1 MKKFK
6 DYKKEDAPA
15 NNTSGVANWNPL
27 LGKSP
32 RVMVRKK
39 KKLDLV
45 NLTNLNDYKVDGR
58 KKNYRAAV
66 KRIRERQ
73 EKLRERELKKKLS
86 MFGMQGNPFIPTF
99 TKEETEL
106 KEDTIMSKK
115 YLETRPGSLEAAVHR
130 AVDSETPQIN
140 PDTGRAILTLP
151 KNKYLNTKEGS
162 LENAVEQV
170 LVEKHDPSDYD
181 PATHTQVGSRQ
192 KIKPSFNTKTHR
204 LIVKDGT
211 VKVIAKAIWRARGKV
226 LRQQGWSLAEALDD
240 VNPKALKGKH
250 KDRKDADIDNDG
262 DVDST
267 DKYLHKRRKAISKS
281 VQKED
286 HNCEAVHPEIN
297 HKEWLAQEKDAKD
310 QDKDP
315 VGKEEEVDEIHSAK
329 DGSQLNKSLA
339 KFKKQG
345 GEVQQ
350 LKPGARLKGMPS
362 AQKKMHK
369 ALKREAREIGTAAYA
384 NYAKEMTPGEEPDVR
399 VKGKDE
405 RQAAIWAKAVQAQKE
420 RQATRI
426 DDAVDPAIEAQKQ
439 NFSNMKDRLT
449 KQHITRMSRLKR
461 RAVGEETEED
471 ALEEATFKV
480 KVAGLPTIY
489 MDGTSSGSVKA
500 SLRKMVKR
508 PEDIETV
515 DRITTTDYKK
525 ELRGRIKGDV
535 EEAASTPKDDHATAL
550 YKDQW
555 KDRKRADWDK
565 EHGREKMAKQDRAD
579 AGEDRKRMKKIDKDW
594 KHAKDETGE
603 KEKKEEMSPL
613 LAAVVDRLSEKWGPN
628 RKLKTKKRQD
638 DLDRDDEAEATR
650 SKKHPTAEA
659 IKAHKK
665 MKKQNLLDRD
675 DEAEATR
682 SKKHPT
688 AEETHSTVEAVTR
701 ALSEKEVDVPDT
713 RRTVDAIRAYYRA
726 KDASRDATSDTDKGK
741 KKKGDIEKKYAK
753 KERGEIDKDD
763 PDWKHKK
770 GHTGMHGEDVN
781 LDELSDA
788 ARMQYDASYKSQAA
802 AQKAREKESLIA
814 AKARADKKTEENDYI
829 EPKMGQSKW
838 HDQLKDKETMR
849 KLPKGATTK
858 ALQAKEKEKAP
869 KGSTAEEINPLI
881 QATVDKIHFMRDDK
895 LSYKERQD
903 LPKGDF
909 ALPGKGTGPEGKQG
923 GSYPIPDASHAR
935 NALARVAQHGTEAE
949 IRKVREA
956 VKKKFPDIDVHE
968 NVEVA
973 VTEKHVPGETTATHT
988 SVGTKHKIKPQYNT
1002 KTHKLITL
1010 PNGNV
1015 KVVPKSTPGMEAE
1028 EVEETNLLIQATID
1042 ELSKKTLGS
1051 YVKKAASSSTDAGM
1065 ALQRSTDKPGG
1076 QTRGDVDKHVGT
1088 LTKRRKGIAT
1098 AADKLS
1104 KEDVELDEIGFA
1116 QAGKIASAQAIARGR
1131 AKEKEADDREL
1142 ALKKKGVKK
1151 IETSRGTFYSKAEAR
1166 EVDEGPTP
1174 EFKPEKHK
1182 EWSAPASIPKSA
1194 MPKKPGKLAKY
1205 KVGKSGMAK
1214 FQPTKEEVEID
1225 ETEWQKQA
1233 KFDREARRKSE
1244 KQHDEREA
1252 RYQRQKAT
1260 AKKEEVE
1267 VSEAKVDAMATI
1279 DRIVKDKQASHVKL
1293 GGKKHMVDLYT
1304 ASAIQQVYNKVNT
1317 VNQQKMNKLLNK
1329 DINSFKKVAQ
1339 LAFSNVK

>member
-1 MKKFK
+1 MAFK
-6 DYKKEDAPA
+6 GAKA
-15 NNTSGVANWNPL
+15 G
-27 LGKSP
+27 
-32 RVMVRKK
+32 
-39 KKLDLV
+39 
-45 NLTNLNDYKVDGR
+45 GR
-58 KKNYRAAV
+58 LAV
-66 KRIRERQ
+66 K
-73 EKLRERELKKKLS
+73 
-86 MFGMQGNPFIPTF
+86 G
-99 TKEETEL
+99 
-106 KEDTIMSKK
+106 
-115 YLETRPGSLEAAVHR
+115 
-130 AVDSETPQIN
+130 
-140 PDTGRAILTLP
+140 
-151 KNKYLNTKEGS
+151 
-162 LENAVEQV
+162 
-170 LVEKHDPSDYD
+170 
-181 PATHTQVGSRQ
+181 
-192 KIKPSFNTKTHR
+192 
-204 LIVKDGT
+204 
-211 VKVIAKAIWRARGKV
+211 AKAAAPHVKRG
-226 LRQQGWSLAEALDD
+226 
-240 VNPKALKGKH
+240 
-250 KDRKDADIDNDG
+250 
-262 DVDST
+262 
-267 DKYLHKRRKAISKS
+267 
-281 VQKED
+281 
-286 HNCEAVHPEIN
+286 AV
-297 HKEWLAQEKDAKD
+297 K
-310 QDKDP
+310 
-315 VGKEEEVDEIHSAK
+315 VGKEAGRISKEVGKGVVTHVGDALTKDHDRDKDTKKADAPPKSKISRLKDKVWKPKPRVRSDSPLKKEEVEMDEIHSAK
-329 DGSQLNKSLA
+329 DSSHLNKSLTR
-339 KFKKQG
+339 FKKQG

-369 ALKREAREIGTAAYA
+369 ALKREAHEIGTAAYA

-399 VKGKDE
+399 IKGKDE

-439 NFSNMKDRLT
+439 NFSDMKDRLT
-449 KQHITRMSRLKR
+449 KQHIARMSRLKR

-480 KVAGLPTIY
+480 RVAGLPTIY

-613 LAAVVDRLSEKWGPN
+613 LAAAVDRLSEKWGPN

-659 IKAHKK
+659 TKALYKEGGQDIQSRHGSHVAGKK
-665 MKKQNLLDRD
+665 GVSLDKLSPSTLAAIRKQKAQKRQERMKKQNLLDRD

-701 ALSEKEVDVPDT
+701 SLSEKEVDVPDT

-770 GHTGMHGEDVN
+770 GHTGMHGE
-781 LDELSDA
+781 
-788 ARMQYDASYKSQAA
+788 
-802 AQKAREKESLIA
+802 
-814 AKARADKKTEENDYI
+814 ENDYI

-858 ALQAKEKEKAP
+858 ALQAKEKEKTP

-903 LPKGDF
+903 LPKDDF
-909 ALPGKGTGPEGKQG
+909 ALPGKGSGPEGKQG

-968 NVEVA
+968 NKVDEDIKSIVKTLKPGGGFSGKKDKKGNWLTRGQARAQANKEEVEVD
-973 VTEKHVPGETTATHT
+973 ETHSPATHT

-1028 EVEETNLLIQATID
+1028 EVEETNPLIQATID
-1042 ELSKKTLGS
+1042 ELSKGTLGS
-1051 YVKKAASSSTDAGM
+1051 YVKKAATSKSDAAM
-1065 ALQRSTDKPGG
+1065 ALQRSTSKPGG
-1076 QTRGDVDKHVGT
+1076 QTRDDVKKHVGT
-1088 LTKRRKGIAT
+1088 MIKRDKGIGKAV
-1098 AADKLS
+1098 DKLT

-1116 QAGKIASAQAIARGR
+1116 QAGKRASANAIARGR

-1214 FQPTKEEVEID
+1214 FQPTKEEVEVD
-1225 ETEWQKQA
+1225 E
-1233 KFDREARRKSE
+1233 
-1244 KQHDEREA
+1244 
-1252 RYQRQKAT
+1252 
-1260 AKKEEVE
+1260 V
-1267 VSEAKVDAMATI
+1267 
-1279 DRIVKDKQASHVKL
+1279 
-1293 GGKKHMVDLYT
+1293 GC
-1304 ASAIQQVYNKVNT
+1304 
-1317 VNQQKMNKLLNK
+1317 
-1329 DINSFKKVAQ
+1329 
-1339 LAFSNVK
+1339 

>member
-192 KIKPSFNTKTHR
+192 KIKPSFDTKTHR

-226 LRQQGWSLAEALDD
+226 LRQQGWSLAEA
-240 VNPKALKGKH
+240 
-250 KDRKDADIDNDG
+250 
-262 DVDST
+262 
-267 DKYLHKRRKAISKS
+267 
-281 VQKED
+281 KED
-286 HNCEAVHPEIN
+286 HNCDAVHPEIN

-315 VGKEEEVDEIHSAK
+315 VGQVDEIHSAK

-471 ALEEATFKV
+471 TLEEATFKV

-508 PEDIETV
+508 PDDIETV

-613 LAAVVDRLSEKWGPN
+613 LAAAVDRLSEKWGPN

-770 GHTGMHGEDVN
+770 GHTGMHGE
-781 LDELSDA
+781 
-788 ARMQYDASYKSQAA
+788 
-802 AQKAREKESLIA
+802 
-814 AKARADKKTEENDYI
+814 ENDYI

-858 ALQAKEKEKAP
+858 ALQAKEKEKTP

-968 NVEVA
+968 NK
-973 VTEKHVPGETTATHT
+973 TEASGDPATHT

-1002 KTHKLITL
+1002 KTHKLVTL

-1051 YVKKAASSSTDAGM
+1051 YVKKASDSAVDHAM
-1065 ALQRSTDKPGG
+1065 ALQRSTTKPGG
-1076 QTRGDVDKHVGT
+1076 QTVKDVEKHAGKVVRRQGGI
-1088 LTKRRKGIAT
+1088 TKAVN
-1098 AADKLS
+1098 KLS
-1104 KEDVELDEIGFA
+1104 KEEVEVGEDHSPKDIENLQKQKERQREKYVA
-1116 QAGKIASAQAIARGR
+1116 AKKIARQNT
-1131 AKEKEADDREL
+1131 AKMNPEEVDDRPKGTTTDR
-1142 ALKKKGVKK
+1142 KKVTHDVSYYPSKK
-1151 IETSRGTFYSKAEAR
+1151 AMAQRSARIAKA
-1166 EVDEGPTP
+1166 
-1174 EFKPEKHK
+1174 
-1182 EWSAPASIPKSA
+1182 
-1194 MPKKPGKLAKY
+1194 Y
-1205 KVGKSGMAK
+1205 K
-1214 FQPTKEEVEID
+1214 KEEVELD

-1329 DINSFKKVAQ
+1329 DINSFKKVAN